1 MSHCVVRLNGTEEV
15 EEFVKAA
22 SKCDF
27 DIDIFYNRVII
38 DAKSI
43 LGILSMDLNRD
54 LTVHCY
60 GDSPAFNK
68 TCRNLVCSINFIKG
82 NEKIQPAPPARV
94 ETEFAQGTF

>member
-1 MSHCVVRLNGTEEV
+1 MSHCVVRLTGTEEV

-22 SKCDF
+22 SNCDF

-68 TCRNLVCSINFIKG
+68 TLQK
-82 NEKIQPAPPARV
+82 
-94 ETEFAQGTF
+94 FAVA

>member
-1 MSHCVVRLNGTEEV
+1 MSKCVVRLSGTEEV

-22 SKCDF
+22 SKC

-68 TCRNLVCSINFIKG
+68 TLQK
-82 NEKIQPAPPARV
+82 
-94 ETEFAQGTF
+94 FAVA